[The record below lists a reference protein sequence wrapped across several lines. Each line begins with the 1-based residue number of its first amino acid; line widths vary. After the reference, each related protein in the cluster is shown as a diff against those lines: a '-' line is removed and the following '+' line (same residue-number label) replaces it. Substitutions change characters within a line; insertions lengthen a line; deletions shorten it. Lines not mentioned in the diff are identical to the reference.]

1 MKNRKIG
8 RLFVLGFDGLDVPG
22 EALAFAE
29 RFGLGGLILF
39 RRNCPAGDTVRAL
52 VSNARAR
59 LSSADPGGT
68 PLVLVDQEGG
78 RVERILD
85 GVPHLP
91 PARELGAAGEAGVE
105 RAAEGQA
112 RALRALGIDVNLAPV
127 CDVLQGGE
135 SGVIGD
141 RSYGEDPMRVGALAA
156 AFVRG
161 SLRGGIIPCAKHFP
175 GHGAARIDSHKG
187 LPVLEKPLAEWEAV
201 DLPPFAAAVAA
212 GVALVMSAHLVC
224 PSLSA
229 GPATLCHSWL
239 TGILRGRLGF
249 TGAVVTDDLE
259 MGALD
264 GLGAPPEIALR
275 AHRAGADLLLYGRML
290 RPQLDV
296 WHVAETLERELADDE
311 LSRALQ
317 RIAALRSVPG

>member
-1 MKNRKIG
+1 MTNRRIG
-8 RLFVLGFDGLDVPG
+8 RLFVLGFDGLELPQDT
-22 EALAFAE
+22 LAFAK

-39 RRNCPAGDTVRAL
+39 RRNCTTGDAIRAML
-52 VSNARAR
+52 AQARAR
-59 LSSADPGGT
+59 LSEVDPDGA

-91 PARELGAAGEAGVE
+91 SARVLGASGEEAVE
-105 RAAEGQA
+105 RAAEVQA
-112 RALRALGIDVNLAPV
+112 RALRVLGVNVNLSPV

-141 RSYGEDPMRVGALAA
+141 RSYGEDPGRVGALAA

-161 SLRGGIIPCAKHFP
+161 SLRGGIVPCAKHFP
-175 GHGAARIDSHKG
+175 GHGAARVDSHKG

-212 GVALVMSAHLVC
+212 GVPLVMSAHLVC

-229 GPATLCHSWL
+229 GPSTLCHSWL
-239 TGILRGRLGF
+239 TGLLRGRLGF
-249 TGAVVTDDLE
+249 AGAVVTDDLE

-275 AHRAGADLLLYGRML
+275 AHRAGADLLLYGRVL
-290 RPQLDV
+290 RPDLDV
-296 WHVAETLERELADDE
+296 WQVAERLERELADHEVD
-311 LSRALQ
+311 RALQ